1 MQSTI
6 NHFANLILSLFP
18 EVKEA
23 KPYSYIRDFKI
34 NLSWLLNND
43 PYRPNK
49 RSKTIKI
56 TISEEQMD
64 DYKNLSLSEKKQTE
78 IRLKKFI
85 ENKKSQLDANHNS
98 PYGAVAP
105 IEEWHVVL

>member
-6 NHFANLILSLFP
+6 NHFANLILSSFP
-18 EVKEA
+18 EINEA
-23 KPYSYIRDFKI
+23 KPHPYIRDFKI

-43 PYRPNK
+43 PDRPNK

-64 DYKNLSLSEKKQTE
+64 DYKNLSQNNKKQAD
-78 IRLKKFI
+78 IKLKKFI

>member
-6 NHFANLILSLFP
+6 EHFASLILSSFP
-18 EVKEA
+18 EVKGA
-23 KPYSYIRDFKI
+23 KPYPHIRDFKI
-34 NLSWLLNND
+34 NLSWHLHND
-43 PYRPNK
+43 PERPNK

-56 TISEEQMD
+56 IINEEQMD
-64 DYKNLSLSEKKQTE
+64 DYRDMPQSDKEQAD

-85 ENKKSQLDANHNS
+85 ENKKSQLDANHNN